1 MKNTLIFNRDDEEF
15 LVVSY
20 NGETIFESSHDELGW
35 VGMDAVETALS
46 KFAEVLLIP
55 IKEI

>member
-1 MKNTLIFNRDDEEF
+1 MKNTLIFNRENEDF

-20 NGETIFESSHDELGW
+20 NGEAIFEASHDELGW
-35 VGMDAVETALS
+35 VGMDAVEAALS

-55 IKEI
+55 VREI

>member
-1 MKNTLIFNRDDEEF
+1 MKNTLIFNRENEDF

-20 NGETIFESSHDELGW
+20 NGEAIFESSHDELGW

-46 KFAEVLLIP
+46 KLAEVLSIP